1 MDEVTRNKLMNVL
14 FDDMYGCFELRDYIL
29 YGGNFPGLRNM
40 TDEELLEEYEA
51 YASDDDELLA
61 ECRAAMAINK
71 MLEPEQI

>member
-40 TDEELLEEYEA
+40 TDQELLEEYES

-61 ECRAAMAINK
+61 EVRAALAINK
-71 MLEPEQI
+71 MLEE

>member
-1 MDEVTRNKLMNVL
+1 MDEVTRNKLMDVL

-40 TDEELLEEYEA
+40 TDQELLEEYES

-61 ECRAAMAINK
+61 EVRAAMAINK
-71 MLEPEQI
+71 MLEE

>member
-1 MDEVTRNKLMNVL
+1 MDEVTRNKLLEVL
-14 FDDMYGCFELRDYIL
+14 FDDMYGCFEMRDYIL

-40 TDEELLEEYEA
+40 SDQELIEEYES

-71 MLEPEQI
+71 MLE

>member
-1 MDEVTRNKLMNVL
+1 MDEVTRNKLMDVL

-40 TDEELLEEYEA
+40 TDQELLEEYES

-61 ECRAAMAINK
+61 EVRAALAINK
-71 MLEPEQI
+71 MLEE